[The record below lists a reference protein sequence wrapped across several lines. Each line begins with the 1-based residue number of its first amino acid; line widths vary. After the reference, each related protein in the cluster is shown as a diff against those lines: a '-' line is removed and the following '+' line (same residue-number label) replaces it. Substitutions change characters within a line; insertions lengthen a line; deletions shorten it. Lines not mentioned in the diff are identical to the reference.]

1 MMAVASG
8 RKTVATVGEAERIST
23 VPLQVT
29 HVDIFALDVNTD
41 RVHVGDKNVRA
52 ATGMES
58 GWPLSAKESVT
69 FTNVDLMD
77 IWLDAAVAGE
87 GVSWGAEY

>member
-1 MMAVASG
+1 MAVTCG
-8 RKTVATVGEAERIST
+8 RKTVATVGEPERLST
-23 VPLQVT
+23 VPLQV
-29 HVDIFALDVNTD
+29 LDANTD
-41 RVHVGDKNVRA
+41 RVHVGCENVRA
-52 ATGMES
+52 GTDMES

>member
-1 MMAVASG
+1 MALKSG
-8 RKTVATVGEAERIST
+8 RKTQVAVGKAERLST
-23 VPLQVT
+23 VSLRVS
-29 HVDIFALDVNTD
+29 HVDIFALDGND
-41 RVHVGDKNVRA
+41 YRVYVGDMNVRA
-52 ATGMES
+52 TASMQS

-77 IWLDAAVAGE
+77 IWIAVAADGE